1 MKRNAF
7 LGSVIAALITAT
19 ALTVGCGG
27 VAGSTPDPP
36 GSGPGGP
43 PPGASMSGVLMWKGD
58 ASGKGLYA
66 SETTLT
72 PANVNGS
79 QFGRLGSF
87 LADGLIFAQP
97 LYVRGVD
104 TGGGQKRDLVIV
116 ATEHD
121 SIYALDA
128 NNLGAGSIW
137 ERHYLDAN
145 AGIATLPDN
154 FGGRTTLGGE
164 VGITGTPY
172 IDGATGAL
180 YFVTV
185 LTRNGVAEQ
194 WLRAIDVR
202 NGQDFGPGS
211 IQIRASVP
219 GDGVGS
225 ANGQI
230 AFYPAIQN
238 QRTGLTKI
246 GNSILVGWGSF
257 SDFGVYHGW
266 LMAFDAGTLQLQAA
280 FNPTTQFQANDP
292 VSGPADHGGGGSFW
306 QAGAAPAIDDAGNIF
321 VVAADG
327 SFNADQ
333 GGNNYGDTVLKL
345 RLNGGTFQVVDWFTP
360 SNQACVDETDLEIG
374 SGGVAQ
380 LPGSAANGRALLAVI
395 NKEGRLYLLDPA
407 NLGKYNPGGD
417 QIPQQFMIGA
427 DTCTA
432 GIGSGFAEGPGWNRL
447 YGNISYWNGNIYAG
461 PSNMPL
467 RQYSFQNGLLGTNPV
482 AQSPSAYGLRGG
494 NSVVSANGNQNAIV
508 WVYEKSASGQAI
520 LHAYDANQVSTEL
533 WNSNMNAG
541 RDSLGT
547 GIGFGTPVVV
557 DGKVFVTS
565 DKLLTMYG
573 LQQ

>member
-27 VAGSTPDPP
+27 GAGPNPDPP
-36 GSGPGGP
+36 SSGSGGP
-43 PPGASMSGVLMWKGD
+43 PPAASMTGVLMWKGD
-58 ASGKGLYA
+58 TSGKGLYS
-66 SETTLT
+66 SEATLT
-72 PANVNGS
+72 PANVNVN

-97 LYVRGVD
+97 LFVRGVD
-104 TGGGQKRDLVIV
+104 TGGGQMRDLVII

-128 NNLGAGSIW
+128 NNMGAGSVW
-137 ERHYLDAN
+137 ERHYVDAA
-145 AGIATLPDN
+145 AGVATLPDN

-172 IDGATGAL
+172 IDTATGAL
-180 YFVTV
+180 YFVTI

-194 WLRAIDVR
+194 WLRAIDIR
-202 NGQDFGPGS
+202 SGQDFGPGS
-211 IQIRASVP
+211 ALIQASVP

-225 ANGQI
+225 SNGQI
-230 AFYPAIQN
+230 AFDPAIQN
-238 QRTGLTKI
+238 QRAGLMKV
-246 GNSILVGWGSF
+246 GNSILAGWGSF

-266 LMAFDAGTLQLQAA
+266 LMAFDAGTLQLQAV
-280 FNPTTQFQANDP
+280 FNPTMQFQANDP
-292 VSGPADHGGGGSFW
+292 VSGPSDHGGGGSFW
-306 QAGAAPAIDDAGNIF
+306 QAGAPPSIDDAGNIF

-345 RLNGGTFQVVDWFTP
+345 RLNGGAFQVIDWFTP
-360 SNQACVDETDLEIG
+360 SNQACVDEADLEIG

-380 LPGSAANGRALLAVI
+380 LPSSAAGRALLAVI
-395 NKEGRLYLLDPA
+395 NKEGRLYLIDPA
-407 NLGKYNPGGD
+407 NMGKFNAGGD

-427 DTCTA
+427 DTCTT
-432 GIGSGFAEGPGWNRL
+432 GLGGGFAEGSNWNRL
-447 YGNISYWNGNIYAG
+447 YGNVSFWNGNIYAG
-461 PSNMPL
+461 ASNMSL
-467 RQYSFQNGLLGTNPV
+467 RQYSFQNGSLATNPV

-508 WVYEKSASGQAI
+508 WVYEKAASGQAI
-520 LHAYDANQVSTEL
+520 LHAYDANQISTEF
-533 WNSNMNAG
+533 WNSNMNAS

-565 DKLLTMYG
+565 DKVVTMYG
-573 LQQ
+573 LQ